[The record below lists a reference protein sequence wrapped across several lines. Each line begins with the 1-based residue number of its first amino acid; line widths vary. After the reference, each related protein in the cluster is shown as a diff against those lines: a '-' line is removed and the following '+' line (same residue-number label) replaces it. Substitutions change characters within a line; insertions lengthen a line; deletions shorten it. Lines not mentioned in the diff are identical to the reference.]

1 MAPTVVDDLVEAA
14 QSVYLTGGSDKMDSS
29 FAWPANRVRE
39 TFNSFFESKNHT
51 FVPSSPVVPVDDPT
65 LLFANAGMNQF
76 KPIFLG
82 TVDPRSARGNLKRAC
97 NTQKCIRAGG
107 KHNDL
112 DDVGKDTYHHT
123 FFEMLGNWSFG
134 DYFKKEAIAWAWEL
148 LTSVYKLPKDRLY
161 ATYFGGDENLG
172 LAADDEARDIWRGLL
187 PESHVLPFGCKDN
200 FWEMGDSGPCGPC
213 SEIHFDR
220 IGGRD
225 ASSLVN
231 MDDPN
236 CLEIWNLVF
245 IQFNREQDGS
255 LKVLPAQH
263 VDTGLGFERVTSV
276 LQEKMSNYDTDLF
289 TPIFGAIQKA
299 TGAREYSGKVGK
311 DDTDNVDMAY
321 RVVADHIRT
330 LSFAIADGS
339 RPGNEGREYV
349 LRRMLR
355 RAVRYGREVL
365 KAQEGFFSGL
375 VDIVVEVMGEA
386 FPELKKNQAKIKE
399 IISEEESSFSRTL
412 VKGIEKFKKAAAEVK
427 DGVLGAQDAF
437 ILWDTFGF
445 PIDLTE
451 LMAEEMGLKVDKE
464 GFNRTM
470 EEAREKARGARGKA
484 GGKALVMEAEATS
497 QLQKLGILPT
507 DDKPKYIWHKNP
519 TVTVKA
525 IFTSSGFEESTSDE
539 DVGIVLDTTSYYA
552 EQGGQIYDT
561 GVLEGPNG
569 AFTVREV
576 QIYGGYVLHIGSIN
590 NGGKISVGDKVTSQ
604 VDYAR
609 RAVVAPNHT
618 CTHLLNY
625 ALKEVLGDHIDQKGS
640 LVAPDKLRFDFSHG
654 KPIDSKDLGEIEA
667 IVAQQIR
674 DGMTVYAK
682 EASLAEAKRI
692 MGLRAVFGEVYPDP
706 VRVVAIGR
714 PVEDLLAD
722 PENPNWAKLS
732 TEFCGGTH
740 LSNTK
745 EAEAFA
751 LVSEEGIAKGVRR
764 VTALTMGAAKEA
776 IHQSEVFSSQI
787 DKASKLE
794 GPALE
799 KEVASLKN
807 SLENVVIPAAKKAE
821 FRTRLGELQ
830 ERIRKAQKAAA
841 GSNLQTALNGAVS
854 SADTAVAQNQPFCVL
869 RIDVGLDTNAVREAV
884 TLVMEKHKDL
894 AVMIFSV
901 DEQKNKVL
909 VYAGVP
915 DSAAKQG
922 LKVLDWLRGSL
933 APVNGKGGGGKNGL
947 AQGQGGN
954 AAGIDEALT
963 VAKDFATKVFGA

>member
-1 MAPTVVDDLVEAA
+1 M
-14 QSVYLTGGSDKMDSS
+14 
-29 FAWPANRVRE
+29 
-39 TFNSFFESKNHT
+39 
-51 FVPSSPVVPVDDPT
+51 
-65 LLFANAGMNQF
+65 
-76 KPIFLG
+76 
-82 TVDPRSARGNLKRAC
+82 
-97 NTQKCIRAGG
+97 
-107 KHNDL
+107 
-112 DDVGKDTYHHT
+112 
-123 FFEMLGNWSFG
+123 
-134 DYFKKEAIAWAWEL
+134 L
-148 LTSVYKLPKDRLY
+148 LTIM
-161 ATYFGGDENLG
+161 AFG
-172 LAADDEARDIWRGLL
+172 A
-187 PESHVLPFGCKDN
+187 
-200 FWEMGDSGPCGPC
+200 
-213 SEIHFDR
+213 
-220 IGGRD
+220 
-225 ASSLVN
+225 
-231 MDDPN
+231 
-236 CLEIWNLVF
+236 
-245 IQFNREQDGS
+245 
-255 LKVLPAQH
+255 
-263 VDTGLGFERVTSV
+263 TSV
-276 LQEKMSNYDTDLF
+276 L
-289 TPIFGAIQKA
+289 IQ
-299 TGAREYSGKVGK
+299 
-311 DDTDNVDMAY
+311 
-321 RVVADHIRT
+321 
-330 LSFAIADGS
+330 
-339 RPGNEGREYV
+339 
-349 LRRMLR
+349 
-355 RAVRYGREVL
+355 
-365 KAQEGFFSGL
+365 
-375 VDIVVEVMGEA
+375 
-386 FPELKKNQAKIKE
+386 
-399 IISEEESSFSRTL
+399 
-412 VKGIEKFKKAAAEVK
+412 
-427 DGVLGAQDAF
+427 
-437 ILWDTFGF
+437 
-445 PIDLTE
+445 
-451 LMAEEMGLKVDKE
+451 
-464 GFNRTM
+464 
-470 EEAREKARGARGKA
+470 
-484 GGKALVMEAEATS
+484 
-497 QLQKLGILPT
+497 
-507 DDKPKYIWHKNP
+507 NP

>member
-1 MAPTVVDDLVEAA
+1 M
-14 QSVYLTGGSDKMDSS
+14 QMDSS

>member
-1 MAPTVVDDLVEAA
+1 MNCVCEMEWNFEQVEA
-14 QSVYLTGGSDKMDSS
+14 SVQ
-29 FAWPANRVRE
+29 WPAKKVRE
-39 TFNSFFESKNHT
+39 TFVEFFKSKEHT
-51 FVPSSPVVPVDDPT
+51 FVTSSPVVPVDDPT

-82 TVDPRSARGNLKRAC
+82 TVDPRSAMGQLKRAC

-134 DYFKKEAIAWAWEL
+134 DYFKKEAIEWAWEL
-148 LTSVYKLPKDRLY
+148 LTEVYKLPKDRLY
-161 ATYFGGDENLG
+161 ATYFGGDEKLG
-172 LAADDEARDIWRGLL
+172 LAEDVEARDIWRALL

-200 FWEMGDSGPCGPC
+200 FWEMGDTGPCGPC

-225 ASSLVN
+225 ASALVN

-236 CLEIWNLVF
+236 CLEIWNNVF

-255 LKVLPAQH
+255 LKSLPAKH
-263 VDTGLGFERVTSV
+263 VDTGMGFERVTSV
-276 LQEKMSNYDTDLF
+276 LQEKMSNYDTDVF

-299 TGAREYSGKVGK
+299 TGAREYAGKVGK

-349 LRRMLR
+349 LRRILR
-355 RAVRYGREVL
+355 RGVRYGREVL
-365 KAQEGFFSGL
+365 KAPEGFFNGL
-375 VDIVVEVMGEA
+375 VDIVVEVMGDV

-399 IISEEESSFSRTL
+399 IIAEEETSFSRTL

-497 QLQKLGILPT
+497 HLQKLGVLPT
-507 DDKPKYIWHKNP
+507 DDKPKYTWHKDP

-525 IFTSSGFEESTSDE
+525 IFTSTGFEESTADE
-539 DVGIVLDTTSYYA
+539 DVGIVLDATSFYA

-561 GVLEGPNG
+561 GVLEGPSG
-569 AFTVREV
+569 SFEVREA
-576 QIYGGYVLHIGSIN
+576 QIYAGYVLHIGSMTS
-590 NGGKISVGDKVTSQ
+590 GGKISVGDKVTSK

-625 ALKEVLGDHIDQKGS
+625 ALKEILGDHIDQKGS

-654 KPIDSKDLGEIEA
+654 KPIDAKDLGKIED
-667 IVAQQIR
+667 IVSQQIR

-714 PVEDLLAD
+714 PVDDLLAD
-722 PENPNWAKLS
+722 PENPNWAKMS

-776 IHQSEVFSSQI
+776 IHQSELFSAQI
-787 DKASKLE
+787 DEASKLQ

-799 KEVASLKN
+799 KEVAHLKN
-807 SLENVVIPAAKKAE
+807 ILETVVIPAAKKAE
-821 FRTRLGELQ
+821 FRARLGELQ
-830 ERIRKAQKAAA
+830 ERIKKAQKAAA
-841 GSNLQTALNGAVS
+841 GSNLQTALNGAVA
-854 SADTAVAQNQPFCVL
+854 SADVAVAENQLFCVL

-884 TLVMEKHKDL
+884 TLVMDKHKAL

-915 DSAAKQG
+915 DSAAKRG
-922 LKVLDWLRGSL
+922 LVVLDWLRASL
-933 APVNGKGGGGKNGL
+933 APINGKGGGGKNGL

-963 VAKDFATKVFGA
+963 VAKTFATKVFGN